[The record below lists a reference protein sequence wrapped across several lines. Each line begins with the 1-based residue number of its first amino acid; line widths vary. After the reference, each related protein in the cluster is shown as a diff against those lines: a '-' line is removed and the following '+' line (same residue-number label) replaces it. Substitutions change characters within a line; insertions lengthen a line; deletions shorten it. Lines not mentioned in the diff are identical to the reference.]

1 MSFSEPSDPV
11 TMRVRNVLSLCL
23 TSLLATCALAE
34 TRSGPVTVPMTILDH
49 FPVITA
55 RVEGQD
61 VPLMWIHKEERS
73 NQQGVN

>member
-1 MSFSEPSDPV
+1 M
-11 TMRVRNVLSLCL
+11 
-23 TSLLATCALAE
+23 A
-34 TRSGPVTVPMTILDH
+34 VTVPMTIVDH

-61 VPLMWIHKEERS
+61 MPLMWIHKEERV